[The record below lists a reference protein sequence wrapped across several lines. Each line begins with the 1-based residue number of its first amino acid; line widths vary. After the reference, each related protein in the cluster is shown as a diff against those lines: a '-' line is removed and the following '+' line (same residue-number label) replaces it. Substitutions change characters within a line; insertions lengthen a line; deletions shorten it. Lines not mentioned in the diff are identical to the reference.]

1 MDTNETTI
9 FTAVLITGIVI
20 GTIFIF
26 FTITIYRNHRKHFK
40 LLSRQFVAEVELLEK
55 ERSRIATDLHDE
67 LGPIL
72 AVTRI
77 HLNTLDKLDEEQR
90 QHLAIAEQNIAVLT
104 ERLGGIAK
112 NLTPK
117 ALATKGLKV
126 ALQDFIEQ
134 MQDIPGIRVKMEY
147 RLKSELKMLHALHI
161 YRMIQELI
169 HNSLKHSGATQLNIQ
184 LAEGKN
190 KIYFL
195 YNDNGIGILKP
206 DNAKTSMGLGLESI
220 SNRIDMLGG
229 KMDQSKIP
237 ETGVEYFFEIP
248 LRPFYERKNNNR
260 NSR

>member
-9 FTAVLITGIVI
+9 FTAILITGIVI
-20 GTIFIF
+20 GTIFIY

-77 HLNTLDKLDEEQR
+77 HLNSLDQLDKEQQ
-90 QHLAIAEQNIAVLT
+90 QHLVIAEQNITVLT

-134 MQDIPGIRVKMEY
+134 MQDITAMRMNLEY
-147 RLKSELKMLHALHI
+147 GLKSELQMLHALHI

-195 YNDNGIGILKP
+195 YNDNGIGISTTGTLKHS
-206 DNAKTSMGLGLESI
+206 TGLGLESI
-220 SNRIDMLGG
+220 RNRIEMLGG
-229 KMDQSKIP
+229 KMEQSKTAA
-237 ETGVEYFFEIP
+237 TGVDYFFEIP
-248 LRPFYERKNNNR
+248 LRPFYERRNNHR